1 MFDSIFKNGTEFY
14 LILITSITALI
25 VGIIYSYLA
34 SVKLRSSK
42 GYFITIALMPAL
54 VSVGISV
61 IQLFLTDSTST
72 NIARIAS
79 IGIALGL
86 IRFRSNTGSAEEMI
100 LLLSSVIFG
109 FIFGIGYIAYGVI
122 SMLLFIIIYM
132 ILVST
137 NIFNNKKFKKE
148 KLLKITIPESLNYE
162 NVFDDSF
169 IKYLDENELVE
180 VKTFAMGSMY
190 KLSYRIILK
199 NKDQEKE
206 LIDELRIRNG
216 NLEISIQQYVEI
228 RNTL

>member
-34 SVKLRSSK
+34 SIKLRSSK

-54 VSVGISV
+54 VSVGISL

-100 LLLSSVIFG
+100 LLLSSVISG

-137 NIFNNKKFKKE
+137 NIFNNQKFKKE
-148 KLLKITIPESLNYE
+148 KLL
-162 NVFDDSF
+162 
-169 IKYLDENELVE
+169 
-180 VKTFAMGSMY
+180 
-190 KLSYRIILK
+190 
-199 NKDQEKE
+199 
-206 LIDELRIRNG
+206 
-216 NLEISIQQYVEI
+216 
-228 RNTL
+228 